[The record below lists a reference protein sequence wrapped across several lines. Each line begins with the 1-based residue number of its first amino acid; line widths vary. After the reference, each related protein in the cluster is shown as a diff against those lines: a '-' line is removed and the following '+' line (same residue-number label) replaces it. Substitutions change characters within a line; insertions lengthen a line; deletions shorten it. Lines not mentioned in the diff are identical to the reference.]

1 MLFKCWNH
9 LNFFSAVFETWAPDL
24 FGYYRAQ
31 LRKLFQNDPE
41 LVRPFDSI
49 FTAASYNLGPQT
61 VSYPHID
68 FGNLPFGWCAITALG
83 SFDPVKGGHIVLW
96 ECKLVVEFP
105 PGSTILIPSGVVHHS
120 NTKIG
125 AGETRYSF
133 AQYCAGGLFQWVD
146 NGFKTV
152 ADFLS
157 TSNAEERGVAA
168 KANEGRWE
176 FGLSLFR
183 KVPFVALP

>member
-1 MLFKCWNH
+1 M
-9 LNFFSAVFETWAPDL
+9 
-24 FGYYRAQ
+24 
-31 LRKLFQNDPE
+31 RKLFQDDAK

-61 VSYPHID
+61 VSLPHVD

-105 PGSTILIPSGVVHHS
+105 PGSTILIPSAVIKHS
-120 NTKIG
+120 NVKVG
-125 AGETRYSF
+125 VDERRYSF

-152 ADFLS
+152 SDFLS
-157 TSNAEERGVAA
+157 NSNTKEREAMTRA
-168 KANEGRWE
+168 SEGCWE
-176 FGLSLFR
+176 FGLSLFDR
-183 KVPFVALP
+183 IPFVALP